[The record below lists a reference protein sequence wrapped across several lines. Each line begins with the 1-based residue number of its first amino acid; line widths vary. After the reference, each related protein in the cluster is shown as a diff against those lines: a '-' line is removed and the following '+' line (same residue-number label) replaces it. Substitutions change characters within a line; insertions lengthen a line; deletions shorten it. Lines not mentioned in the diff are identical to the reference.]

1 VRAELIN
8 LPGLTSI
15 RYEPDQ
21 DLFVITFRQ
30 GRVTVADMFAT
41 IWMAGRKQ
49 GQEFVPEVIG

>member
-15 RYEPDQ
+15 RNQPDQ
-21 DLFVITFRQ
+21 ELFEITFRQ
-30 GRVTVADMFAT
+30 GRVTVADLFAA

-49 GQEFVPEVIG
+49 GREFEPEVVG

>member
-21 DLFVITFRQ
+21 DLFIITFRQ
-30 GRVTVADMFAT
+30 GRVRVADVFAA
-41 IWMAGRKQ
+41 IWVAGRNQ